1 MWELATE
8 LYGSDWVNTTK
19 EQLAFWRMRVV
30 INKKNIFVYNFSSEI
45 RIYLRGTPHLFII
58 PERFLI

>member
-30 INKKNIFVYNFSSEI
+30 INKKNIF
-45 RIYLRGTPHLFII
+45 FII
-58 PERFLI
+58 SLQRYVFI